1 MALQISGA
9 SFVLQYRRTTSKSI
23 DSTDVWTTL
32 ADAQTYAANAD
43 DVKYVPID
51 GQIISVTEN
60 NKTYRLVP
68 DESISTEDGKKHY
81 KLQEIATT
89 DQLDNYLS
97 KDLFS
102 SVFGLIDVDGNEL
115 DLHDDGVI
123 DLTRSIQAKFGLWT
137 NEFLSAK
144 GLNPAEGEMSI
155 TLKSLN
161 DVEVSDIQAGESLV
175 WNGSYWVNQL
185 IEGGGIDEEALREYL
200 NQNNYAT
207 TSDIT
212 TALSSY
218 ATISLVNTKLDSST
232 FLSTVERIDG
242 SLEDIYADLETKAT
256 KDELSAVSSDLEE
269 FKTETNTNINNLQSD
284 ISELDSKKLNVDYFQ
299 ALFGLIDGSDTE
311 VTPNTEIPETIKGI
325 KAKFGL
331 WTEEYLSALG
341 MNPANG
347 EVSLTLASLNDVQF
361 SELTEGQ
368 SIVWNG
374 TKWINQ
380 LIESG
385 GLDESQLED
394 YLSRN
399 SYATTQDITDAMSSK
414 VDTATFNSTISD
426 LNTSISDLET
436 ELETKASKDELSTAV
451 STINTRIDG
460 VVTDVNAELA
470 TKATKTEL
478 TEAVTTLEQSIS
490 DVDDDLQTFKTTTE
504 ENLATKLDIAFF
516 SKVFGLIG
524 EDGSE
529 ITVNNDTSVTIE
541 SIQAK
546 FGLWTEQFLSAKGLN
561 PSDGSVTGISLKDL
575 AGVNINSPQ
584 NGEGLVYQDGYWV
597 NQVVQ
602 TGEDGNPFYV
612 WQGESAD
619 APTLSNSPAVE
630 WTTTELKNEHVD
642 DYYVT
647 TEGLVY
653 QFTSEHIWKLVTDK
667 YLIDC
672 WNKLDQFDDDLTERV
687 EALEA
692 GSATNIQSAGEG
704 NVVTD
709 VTKSGTVITVN
720 KDISVYTKSEIDTK
734 TNNIDQSINSVSS
747 AVSTEV
753 ERAKSAEATLT
764 TNLNAEVTRAKEAES
779 TLTTNLNNEISRAK
793 AAEQAIA
800 DDLLA
805 LVNKLNQMFTL
816 EGDGSTGNPYRIKA
830 NYGLYTDQFL
840 SALGYNSGTSGG
852 VGGESLSDSL
862 VWHAS
867 AYWYNADDAGANGA
881 ALITAANNSKNF
893 CTFDFVSN
901 AVGTYK
907 IDISSGYY
915 VRPMSST
922 QSHPDSYTQV
932 QRGSSAY
939 TNGAQLTS
947 ETILNSLGGTHW
959 ALNIGKGS
967 GFSQEITLEEAKAAV
982 TFTKL

>member
-9 SFVLQYRRTTSKSI
+9 SFALQYRRTNSKSI
-23 DSTDVWTTL
+23 DSTEVWTTL
-32 ADAQTYAANAD
+32 ADAQTYAANTD

-81 KLQEIATT
+81 KLEEIALAKDTV
-89 DQLDNYLS
+89 S
-97 KDLFS
+97 KNLFS
-102 SVFGLIDVDGNEL
+102 SIFGLIDENGNEL
-115 DLHDDGVI
+115 SLYDDNVI
-123 DLTRSIQAKFGLWT
+123 DLT
-137 NEFLSAK
+137 
-144 GLNPAEGEMSI
+144 
-155 TLKSLN
+155 KS
-161 DVEVSDIQAGESLV
+161 
-175 WNGSYWVNQL
+175 
-185 IEGGGIDEEALREYL
+185 
-200 NQNNYAT
+200 
-207 TSDIT
+207 
-212 TALSSY
+212 
-218 ATISLVNTKLDSST
+218 
-232 FLSTVERIDG
+232 
-242 SLEDIYADLETKAT
+242 
-256 KDELSAVSSDLEE
+256 
-269 FKTETNTNINNLQSD
+269 
-284 ISELDSKKLNVDYFQ
+284 
-299 ALFGLIDGSDTE
+299 
-311 VTPNTEIPETIKGI
+311 I

-331 WTEEYLSALG
+331 WTEQYLSALG
-341 MNPANG
+341 MNPADG

-380 LIESG
+380 LIENG

-399 SYATTQDITDAMSSK
+399 NYATTQDITDAISSK
-414 VDTATFNSTISD
+414 VDTSTFNSTISG

-460 VVTDVNAELA
+460 VVTDINTELA

-490 DVDDDLQTFKTTTE
+490 DIDDDLQTFKTTTE

-575 AGVNINSPQ
+575 AGVNISSPQ
-584 NGEGLVYQDGYWV
+584 NGEGLVYQDGYWI

-602 TGEDGNPFYV
+602 TGEEGNPFYV
-612 WQGESAD
+612 WQGESEA
-619 APTLSNSPAVE
+619 APTLSNAPANQ
-630 WTTTELKNEHVD
+630 WTTTTLKNEHID
-642 DYYVT
+642 DYYIT
-647 TEGLVY
+647 TKGLVY
-653 QFTSEHIWKLVTDK
+653 QFTNVNGTYSWELVTDK

-692 GSATNIQSAGEG
+692 GSATNIQSAGAG
-704 NVVTD
+704 NVVTN
-709 VTKSGTVITVN
+709 VTKSGTVITVS

-734 TNNIDQSINSVSS
+734 TNSISQSISSVSS

-753 ERAKSAEATLT
+753 ERAKGAESTLT
-764 TNLNAEVTRAKEAES
+764 TNLNSEITRAKAAEQ
-779 TLTTNLNNEISRAK
+779 TLTANLNNEISRAK

-840 SALGYNSGTSGG
+840 SALG
-852 VGGESLSDSL
+852 
-862 VWHAS
+862 
-867 AYWYNADDAGANGA
+867 AN
-881 ALITAANNSKNF
+881 T
-893 CTFDFVSN
+893 
-901 AVGTYK
+901 
-907 IDISSGYY
+907 
-915 VRPMSST
+915 
-922 QSHPDSYTQV
+922 
-932 QRGSSAY
+932 
-939 TNGAQLTS
+939 
-947 ETILNSLGGTHW
+947 
-959 ALNIGKGS
+959 
-967 GFSQEITLEEAKAAV
+967 
-982 TFTKL
+982 

>member
-1 MALQISGA
+1 MALNINGA
-9 SFVLQYRRTTSKSI
+9 SFAIQYKRTQPNSI
-23 DSTDVWTTL
+23 DSTDVWETL
-32 ADAQTYAANAD
+32 EEAQAYASNVD
-43 DVKYVPID
+43 DVVYMPIN
-51 GQIISVTEN
+51 GQVISVIEN
-60 NKTYRLVP
+60 NKTYKLVP
-68 DESISTEDGKKHY
+68 DESIPATEDRGHY

-89 DQLDNYLS
+89 DQLDDYLS

-102 SVFGLIDVDGNEL
+102 SVFGLIDADGNEL
-115 DLHDDGVI
+115 DLHDEGVV

-161 DVEVSDIQAGESLV
+161 DVKVSDVQVGESLV

-185 IEGGGIDEEALREYL
+185 IEGGGFDESELKAYLDQNNYITSEDITTALASYATIALVNTKVDSSTFNTVVERIDGDIENLYDTKASKEELAGAKSELEESINNLDSELNDFKEDVAADLKELNDKKLDISFFNALFGLVDTDGNEIIPNTTDLTAAASIKAKFGLWTEEFLSAKGLNPENGEISITLKSLNDVAISNAQIGESLVYNGTKWVNQLIESEGIDEEALEEYL
-200 NQNNYAT
+200 NQKDYAT
-207 TSDIT
+207 NSDIT

-218 ATISLVNTKLDSST
+218 ATITLVNTKVDSST
-232 FLSTVERIDG
+232 FNSTVERIDKD
-242 SLEDIYADLETKAT
+242 LEDVFADLNTKAT
-256 KDELSAVSSDLEE
+256 KEELSAVSSDLDE

-284 ISELDSKKLNVDYFQ
+284 ISELDNKKLNVDYFQ
-299 ALFGLIDGSDTE
+299 ALFGLIDSNDTE
-311 VTPNTEIPETIKGI
+311 VIPNTEIPETIKGI

-399 SYATTQDITDAMSSK
+399 SYATTQDITDAISSK
-414 VDTATFNSTISD
+414 VDTSTFNSTISD

-436 ELETKASKDELSTAV
+436 ELETKAGKDELSTAV

-460 VVTDVNAELA
+460 VVTDINTELA

-516 SKVFGLIG
+516 SKIFGLIG

-575 AGVNINSPQ
+575 AGVNISSPQ

-602 TGEDGNPFYV
+602 TGEEGNPFYV
-612 WQGESAD
+612 WQGETAD
-619 APTLSNSPAVE
+619 APTLNNAPANQ
-630 WTTTELKNEHVD
+630 WTTTALKNEHID
-642 DYYVT
+642 DYYIT
-647 TEGLVY
+647 TKGIVY
-653 QFTSEHIWKLVTDK
+653 QFTNINGTYSWELVTDK

-672 WNKLDQFDDDLTERV
+672 WNKLDQFDDDLTERI
-687 EALEA
+687 ETIEE
-692 GSATNIQSAGEG
+692 S
-704 NVVTD
+704 
-709 VTKSGTVITVN
+709 IT
-720 KDISVYTKSEIDTK
+720 
-734 TNNIDQSINSVSS
+734 SVSS
-747 AVSTEV
+747 AVSAEV
-753 ERAKSAEATLT
+753 ERAKG
-764 TNLNAEVTRAKEAES
+764 
-779 TLTTNLNNEISRAK
+779 
-793 AAEQAIA
+793 AEQKIA

-816 EGDGSTGNPYRIKA
+816 EGDGSADNPYRIKA

-840 SALGYNSGTSGG
+840 SALG
-852 VGGESLSDSL
+852 
-862 VWHAS
+862 
-867 AYWYNADDAGANGA
+867 AN
-881 ALITAANNSKNF
+881 T
-893 CTFDFVSN
+893 
-901 AVGTYK
+901 
-907 IDISSGYY
+907 
-915 VRPMSST
+915 
-922 QSHPDSYTQV
+922 
-932 QRGSSAY
+932 
-939 TNGAQLTS
+939 
-947 ETILNSLGGTHW
+947 
-959 ALNIGKGS
+959 
-967 GFSQEITLEEAKAAV
+967 
-982 TFTKL
+982 

>member
-9 SFVLQYRRTTSKSI
+9 SFALQYRRTNSKSI
-23 DSTDVWTTL
+23 DSTEVWTTL
-32 ADAQTYAANAD
+32 ADAQTYAANTD

-51 GQIISVTEN
+51 GQVISVTEN

-81 KLQEIATT
+81 KLEEIALAKDTI
-89 DQLDNYLS
+89 S
-97 KDLFS
+97 KNLFS
-102 SVFGLIDVDGNEL
+102 SIFGLIDENGNEL
-115 DLHDDGVI
+115 SLYDDNVI
-123 DLTRSIQAKFGLWT
+123 DLT
-137 NEFLSAK
+137 
-144 GLNPAEGEMSI
+144 
-155 TLKSLN
+155 KS
-161 DVEVSDIQAGESLV
+161 
-175 WNGSYWVNQL
+175 
-185 IEGGGIDEEALREYL
+185 
-200 NQNNYAT
+200 
-207 TSDIT
+207 
-212 TALSSY
+212 
-218 ATISLVNTKLDSST
+218 
-232 FLSTVERIDG
+232 
-242 SLEDIYADLETKAT
+242 
-256 KDELSAVSSDLEE
+256 
-269 FKTETNTNINNLQSD
+269 
-284 ISELDSKKLNVDYFQ
+284 
-299 ALFGLIDGSDTE
+299 
-311 VTPNTEIPETIKGI
+311 I

-331 WTEEYLSALG
+331 WTEQYLSALG
-341 MNPANG
+341 MNPADG

-361 SELTEGQ
+361 SELAEGQ

-374 TKWINQ
+374 TKWINR

-399 SYATTQDITDAMSSK
+399 NYATTQDITDAVSSK
-414 VDTATFNSTISD
+414 VDTAIFNS
-426 LNTSISDLET
+426 
-436 ELETKASKDELSTAV
+436 AV
-451 STINTRIDG
+451 SAINTRIDG
-460 VVTDVNAELA
+460 VVTDINTELD

-524 EDGSE
+524 EDCSE
-529 ITVNNDTSVTIE
+529 ITVNNDTSVTIK

-561 PSDGSVTGISLKDL
+561 FVDGSVSGINIKDIE
-575 AGVNINSPQ
+575 GIKISSPL
-584 NGEGLVYQDGYWV
+584 NGEGLVYQDGYWI

-602 TGEDGNPFYV
+602 TGEEGNPFYV
-612 WQGESAD
+612 WQGESEA
-619 APTLSNSPAVE
+619 APTLKNAPANQ
-630 WTTTELKNEHVD
+630 WTTTTLKNEHID
-642 DYYVT
+642 DYYIT
-647 TEGLVY
+647 TKGLVY
-653 QFTSEHIWKLVTDK
+653 QFTNVNGTYSWELVTDK

-692 GSATNIQSAGEG
+692 GSATNIQSAGSG
-704 NVVTD
+704 NVVTN
-709 VTKSGTVITVN
+709 VTKSGTVITVS

-734 TNNIDQSINSVSS
+734 TNSISQSITSVSS
-747 AVSTEV
+747 AVSAEV

-764 TNLNAEVTRAKEAES
+764 TNLNAEVTRAKGAES
-779 TLTTNLNNEISRAK
+779 TLTTDLNSEITRAKAAEQTITTNLNSEISRAKAAEQTLTTNLNNEISRAK

-816 EGDGSTGNPYRIKA
+816 EGDGSTSNPYRIKA

-852 VGGESLSDSL
+852 SGGESLSDSL

-867 AYWYNADDAGANGA
+867 AYWYNANDAGANGA
-881 ALITAANNSKNF
+881 ALITVANNSKNF
-893 CTFDFVSN
+893 CTFDFVPST
-901 AVGTYK
+901 VGTYK

-932 QRGSSAY
+932 KRGSSAY

-959 ALNIGKGS
+959 TLNIGKGS
-967 GFSQEITLEEAKAAV
+967 GFSQAITLEEAKAAV

>member
-9 SFVLQYRRTTSKSI
+9 SFALQYRRTNSKSI
-23 DSTDVWTTL
+23 DSTEVWTTL
-32 ADAQTYAANAD
+32 ADAQTYAANTD

-102 SVFGLIDVDGNEL
+102 SVFGLIDADGNEL
-115 DLHDDGVI
+115 DLHDDGVV

-144 GLNPAEGEMSI
+144 GLNPA
-155 TLKSLN
+155 
-161 DVEVSDIQAGESLV
+161 D
-175 WNGSYWVNQL
+175 
-185 IEGGGIDEEALREYL
+185 
-200 NQNNYAT
+200 
-207 TSDIT
+207 
-212 TALSSY
+212 
-218 ATISLVNTKLDSST
+218 
-232 FLSTVERIDG
+232 
-242 SLEDIYADLETKAT
+242 
-256 KDELSAVSSDLEE
+256 
-269 FKTETNTNINNLQSD
+269 
-284 ISELDSKKLNVDYFQ
+284 
-299 ALFGLIDGSDTE
+299 
-311 VTPNTEIPETIKGI
+311 
-325 KAKFGL
+325 
-331 WTEEYLSALG
+331 
-341 MNPANG
+341 G

-361 SELTEGQ
+361 SELNEGQ

-399 SYATTQDITDAMSSK
+399 SYATTQDITDAISSK
-414 VDTATFNSTISD
+414 VDTSTFNSTISG
-426 LNTSISDLET
+426 LNTSISGIET
-436 ELETKASKDELSTAV
+436 QLGTKASKDELSTAV

-460 VVTDVNAELA
+460 VVTDINTELA

-478 TEAVTTLEQSIS
+478 AEAVTTLEQSIS
-490 DVDDDLQTFKTTTE
+490 DVDDDLQAFKTTTE

-575 AGVNINSPQ
+575 AGVNISSPQ
-584 NGEGLVYQDGYWV
+584 NGEGLVYQDGYWI

-602 TGEDGNPFYV
+602 TGEEGNPFYV
-612 WQGESAD
+612 WQGESEA
-619 APTLSNSPAVE
+619 APTLSNAPANQ
-630 WTTTELKNEHVD
+630 WTTTALKNEHID
-642 DYYVT
+642 DYYIT
-647 TEGLVY
+647 TKGLVY
-653 QFTSEHIWKLVTDK
+653 QFTNVNGTYSWELVTDK

-692 GSATNIQSAGEG
+692 GSATNIQSAGAG

-709 VTKSGTVITVN
+709 VTKSGTVITVS

-734 TNNIDQSINSVSS
+734 TNSISQSITSVSN
-747 AVSTEV
+747 AVSAEV

-764 TNLNAEVTRAKEAES
+764 TNLNAEVTRAKGAES
-779 TLTTNLNNEISRAK
+779 TLTTNLNSEITRAEAAEQTLTTNLNNEISRAK

-816 EGDGSTGNPYRIKA
+816 EGDGSTSNPYRIKA

-840 SALGYNSGTSGG
+840 SALG
-852 VGGESLSDSL
+852 
-862 VWHAS
+862 
-867 AYWYNADDAGANGA
+867 AN
-881 ALITAANNSKNF
+881 T
-893 CTFDFVSN
+893 
-901 AVGTYK
+901 
-907 IDISSGYY
+907 
-915 VRPMSST
+915 
-922 QSHPDSYTQV
+922 
-932 QRGSSAY
+932 
-939 TNGAQLTS
+939 
-947 ETILNSLGGTHW
+947 
-959 ALNIGKGS
+959 
-967 GFSQEITLEEAKAAV
+967 
-982 TFTKL
+982 

>member
-1 MALQISGA
+1 MALNINGA
-9 SFVLQYRRTTSKSI
+9 SFAIQYKRTQPNSI
-23 DSTDVWTTL
+23 DSTDVWETL
-32 ADAQTYAANAD
+32 EEAQAYASNVD
-43 DVKYVPID
+43 DVVYMPIN
-51 GQIISVTEN
+51 GQVISVIEN
-60 NKTYRLVP
+60 NKTYKLVP
-68 DESISTEDGKKHY
+68 DESTPATEDRGHY

-89 DQLDNYLS
+89 DQLDDYLS

-115 DLHDDGVI
+115 DLHNDGVI

-161 DVEVSDIQAGESLV
+161 DVKVSDIQSGESLV
-175 WNGSYWVNQL
+175 WNGNYWVNQL
-185 IEGGGIDEEALREYL
+185 IEGGGFDEEALEEYL
-200 NQNNYAT
+200 NQKDYAT
-207 TSDIT
+207 NSNVTS
-212 TALSSY
+212 ALSSY
-218 ATISLVNTKLDSST
+218 ATITLVNTKVDSST
-232 FLSTVERIDG
+232 FNSTVERIDKD
-242 SLEDIYADLETKAT
+242 LEDIYTSLDTKAT
-256 KDELSAVSSDLEE
+256 KEELSAISSDLDE

-284 ISELDSKKLNVDYFQ
+284 ISELDNKKLNVDYFQ
-299 ALFGLIDGSDTE
+299 ALFGLIDGNDAE

-399 SYATTQDITDAMSSK
+399 SYATTQDITDAISSK
-414 VDTATFNSTISD
+414 VDTDTFNSTISD

-436 ELETKASKDELSTAV
+436 ELGTKASKDELSTAV
-451 STINTRIDG
+451 TTINTRIDG
-460 VVTDVNAELA
+460 VVTDINTELA

-561 PSDGSVTGISLKDL
+561 PSDGSVSGISLKDL
-575 AGVNINSPQ
+575 AGVNISSPQ

-602 TGEDGNPFYV
+602 TGEEGNPFYV
-612 WQGESAD
+612 WQGETAD
-619 APTLSNSPAVE
+619 APTLSNAPANQ
-630 WTTTELKNEHVD
+630 WTTTALKNEHVD

-653 QFTSEHIWKLVTDK
+653 QFTSEHTWELVTDK

-672 WNKLDQFDDDLTERV
+672 WNKLNQFDDDLTERV

-692 GSATNIQSAGEG
+692 GSATNIQSVGVG

-709 VTKSGTVITVN
+709 VTKSGTVITVS
-720 KDISVYTKSEIDTK
+720 KDVSVYTKSEIDTK
-734 TNNIDQSINSVSS
+734 TNSISQSITSVSS
-747 AVSTEV
+747 AVSAEV

-764 TNLNAEVTRAKEAES
+764 TNLNAEVTRAKGAES
-779 TLTTNLNNEISRAK
+779 TLTTNLNSEITRAKAAEQTLTTNLNNEISRAKTAEQTLTTNLNNEISRAK

-816 EGDGSTGNPYRIKA
+816 EGDGSADNPYRIKA

-840 SALGYNSGTSGG
+840 SALG
-852 VGGESLSDSL
+852 
-862 VWHAS
+862 
-867 AYWYNADDAGANGA
+867 AN
-881 ALITAANNSKNF
+881 T
-893 CTFDFVSN
+893 
-901 AVGTYK
+901 
-907 IDISSGYY
+907 
-915 VRPMSST
+915 
-922 QSHPDSYTQV
+922 
-932 QRGSSAY
+932 
-939 TNGAQLTS
+939 
-947 ETILNSLGGTHW
+947 
-959 ALNIGKGS
+959 
-967 GFSQEITLEEAKAAV
+967 
-982 TFTKL
+982 